1 VYLALEY
8 KDVVPINLAVLQRM
22 RDTLSRPEGVYF
34 MVLKQ
39 ASLFLYRSEEQEHCE
54 GIASIKGHLVD
65 IFPHSLLLDE
75 IFKKEFPIR
84 VCNPTGSLFGS
95 QSTAYVYA
103 ANGSEKE
110 DWLYALRRA
119 AVEVQPEIKA
129 RREALDFPGFIRRAA
144 ETLEATP
151 SLDATGELI
160 SALVG
165 RLIFN
170 VHRADE
176 VTALIRERFDR
187 KVAALPKPAMLGPLV
202 LEELSLGQGIPVLS
216 NGKLHSLSHNHE
228 LVGSIDL
235 LYPGGLALRI
245 STSIAVTAGIVIPVT
260 VDVVVRRLAG
270 RLMLKIKGPP
280 SDRLWFGFYRLPD
293 YDIHVLPAVSS
304 RALSWNFVQTIIA
317 KQIDDAM
324 REFVVL
330 PNMDDINIPPLLAG
344 SMFVGE
350 RPFELGPLPQATI
363 DAVLAKGRYSALAL
377 SHAGESAG
385 EGSPQ
390 MVSLESIPSSTA
402 ASASVEII
410 ESILRKETEE
420 PAQAEAE
427 RKVFIAVNEG
437 IVHRLQQRGTSSSAS
452 SIDLRQR
459 NASSLSLAD
468 PTVII
473 HQHQE

>member
-1 VYLALEY
+1 MALEY

-39 ASLFLYRSEEQEHCE
+39 ASLFLYRSEDQEHCE
-54 GIASIKGHLVD
+54 GIASIKGHLID

-84 VCNPTGSLFGS
+84 ICNPAGSLFGA

-129 RREALDFPGFIRRAA
+129 RREALDFPGFIQRAA

-165 RLIFN
+165 RVLFN
-170 VHRADE
+170 VHKADE
-176 VTALIRERFDR
+176 VKALIRERFDR

-216 NGKLHSLSHNHE
+216 NGKLHSLNHNHE
-228 LVGSIDL
+228 LAGSIDL
-235 LYPGGLALRI
+235 LYPGGLTLRI
-245 STSIAVTAGIVIPVT
+245 STSISVTAGIVIPVT
-260 VDVVVRRLAG
+260 VDVVVKRLAG

-304 RALSWNFVQTIIA
+304 RALSWNFVQTIIS

-330 PNMDDINIPPLLAG
+330 PNMDDTNIPPLLAG

-377 SHAGESAG
+377 SHAGETA
-385 EGSPQ
+385 EEEPPK
-390 MVSLESIPSSTA
+390 MVSLESISSSTA

-410 ESILRKETEE
+410 ESILRKEEEQAQTE
-420 PAQAEAE
+420 QSE

-437 IVHRLQQRGTSSSAS
+437 IVHRLQQRGSATGSSAS

-468 PTVII
+468 PTVI
-473 HQHQE
+473 HQHLD